1 VRYRSLAELL
11 ERELLTDETEP
22 TAALFREL
30 RHVKRAKQ
38 FSRSEFIK
46 MCRWKSSRAIH
57 HYRRNSSAAVRRTSR
72 EVLRTRNERQRLEL
86 LIRLKGVSVPT
97 ASAILTLIDP
107 ERYGVLDIRAWQLLF
122 RIGAVEKK
130 PGGVGFVFA
139 DWDRYLSILRAH
151 ARALRVPVRCVE
163 LTLFEHHRKT
173 QKGRLYNQRAS
184 RSGKG

>member
-1 VRYRSLAELL
+1 MRYRRLAELL
-11 ERELLTDETEP
+11 KSELSTGEAEP
-22 TAALFREL
+22 TAALLREL

-57 HYRRNSSAAVRRTSR
+57 HYRRNTSAAVRRTSR
-72 EVLRTRNERQRLEL
+72 EVLDTRNERRRLEL
-86 LIRLKGVSVPT
+86 LTRLRGVSIPT

-107 ERYGVLDIRAWQLLF
+107 ERYGVIDIRAWQLLF
-122 RIGAVEKK
+122 QIGAVDKK

-139 DWDRYLSILRAH
+139 DWDRYLSILRVH
-151 ARALRVPVRCVE
+151 ARSLRVPVRRVE
-163 LTLFEHHRKT
+163 LTLFEYHRKT
-173 QKGRLYNQRAS
+173 RKGRLYNQRAS

>member
-1 VRYRSLAELL
+1 VRRRSLAELL
-11 ERELLTDETEP
+11 KRELSPGEAEP
-22 TAALFREL
+22 TAALLREL
-30 RHVKRAKQ
+30 RHVKRAKV

-57 HYRRNSSAAVRRTSR
+57 HYRRNSAAAIRRTSR
-72 EVLRTRNERQRLEL
+72 EVLGTRNERQRLEL
-86 LIRLKGVSVPT
+86 LTRLKGVSIPT

-107 ERYGVLDIRAWQLLF
+107 ERYGVIDIRAWQLLF
-122 RIGAVEKK
+122 QIGAVEKK

-139 DWDRYLSILRAH
+139 DWNRYLSVLREH
-151 ARALRVPVRCVE
+151 ARALRVPVRRVE
-163 LTLFEHHRKT
+163 LTLFEYHRKT

>member
-1 VRYRSLAELL
+1 VRRRSLAELL
-11 ERELLTDETEP
+11 KRELSPGEAEP
-22 TAALFREL
+22 TAALLREL
-30 RHVKRAKQ
+30 RHVKRAKV

-57 HYRRNSSAAVRRTSR
+57 QYRRNSAAAIRRTSR
-72 EVLRTRNERQRLEL
+72 EVLGTRNERQRLEL
-86 LIRLKGVSVPT
+86 LTRLKGVSVPT

-107 ERYGVLDIRAWQLLF
+107 ERYGVIDIRAWQLLF
-122 RIGAVEKK
+122 QIGAVEKK

-139 DWDRYLSILRAH
+139 DWNRYLSVLREH
-151 ARALRVPVRCVE
+151 ARALRVPVRRVE
-163 LTLFEHHRKT
+163 LTLFEYHRKT